1 MQDPFMLHLYAALA
15 EKERCL
21 IADRTKAALQAKKS
35 SRRRA
40 WKQSEPG
47 RGAGRSA
54 NSLRRSQQINLL
66 KPSSNAGSY
75 PKKRGVKLGRH
86 CRVAERARRTV
97 GDRRQLASISRP
109 QFAPPSAILRN

>member
-66 KPSSNAGSY
+66 KPSFQCWKLSEEAG
-75 PKKRGVKLGRH
+75 
-86 CRVAERARRTV
+86 
-97 GDRRQLASISRP
+97 RQAWPTLPSR
-109 QFAPPSAILRN
+109 